1 MTNRDAQNPQGSV
14 LPPGFGEAL
23 DVLAVRG
30 RQVAIVGA
38 AMIVAG
44 SATMAYIGLA
54 QAPSIVPPALA
65 MGLCAFLEL
74 GVGHNAKSGRIDAP
88 STPWDAAGVLWA
100 LAAVVTAV
108 SPLLPSLVFST
119 VAGLLLM
126 GAGWVRLRASALINS
141 RRKSPMLTISGSATI
156 LIGVLLV
163 TRWAGDAQT
172 AIAGLLALD
181 MIVAGWGLIALGV
194 TLRRLAGN

>member
-1 MTNRDAQNPQGSV
+1 MTNRDAQNPQAPAF
-14 LPPGFGEAL
+14 PPGFGEAL

-30 RQVAIVGA
+30 RQVGVAGA
-38 AMIVAG
+38 LMIVTG
-44 SATMAYIGLA
+44 SASMAYIGFA
-54 QAPSIVPPALA
+54 QAPSIVPAALA
-65 MGLCAFLEL
+65 MGLCAVLEL
-74 GVGHNAKSGRIDAP
+74 GVGYNAKAGRIDAP
-88 STPWDAAGVLWA
+88 STPWDAAGALWA
-100 LAAVVTAV
+100 LAAVVTAA

-119 VAGLLLM
+119 AAGLLLM
-126 GAGWVRLRASALINS
+126 GAGWVRLRASALINT

-172 AIAGLLALD
+172 AAAGLLALD

>member
-1 MTNRDAQNPQGSV
+1 MTNRDAQTPQAPV

-23 DVLAVRG
+23 DVLAGRG

-44 SATMAYIGLA
+44 SAAMAYIGFA

-74 GVGHNAKSGRIDAP
+74 GVGHNAKAGRIDAP

-119 VAGLLLM
+119 VAGLLIM